1 MPEESFPILIGGK
14 PYALRFE
21 AEDVE
26 KIEEVI
32 SLFEA
37 FHPHYRTY
45 RNAAVILWRGL
56 YKINEEDGKLVHAI
70 QQGPPGQVMAYQMVR
85 QFCREGFSGV
95 AGMMSLYE
103 SFRRAL
109 VLSEWF
115 GEPKEDPTPGK
126 PPEAHE
132 KNSSRPTERP
142 TNRSLSGFVDSLLN
156 RSGE

>member
-1 MPEESFPILIGGK
+1 MPDESFPILIGGK
-14 PYALRFE
+14 QYALYFE
-21 AEDVE
+21 DEDVE

-45 RNAAVILWRGL
+45 QNATVILWRGL
-56 YKINEEDGKLVHAI
+56 RKVNDDGKMVHAI
-70 QQGPPGQVMAYQMVR
+70 QQGPPGKSMAYQMVR
-85 QFCREGFSGV
+85 QFCREGFTGA
-95 AGMMSLYE
+95 AGMLALYE

-115 GEPKEDPTPGK
+115 GEPEEDPTPGK

-132 KNSSRPTERP
+132 KNSARPTERP
-142 TNRSLSGFVDSLLN
+142 TNRSLSGFVDSLLK